1 MENRDNEEV
10 HVQAED
16 ARSGAKNH
24 GVRYVLAISM
34 VLVIIAFILVYAFRS
49 GHG

>member
-1 MENRDNEEV
+1 MERRDEEI
-10 HVQAED
+10 HLQPEEA
-16 ARSGAKNH
+16 SGGTKNH

-34 VLVIIAFILVYAFRS
+34 VLVILAFILVYMFRS